1 MAWFRRMGVE
11 QVAYHEATVVGRGDD
26 HSGQALDYYGS
37 RGETPLRWGGA
48 GAARLG
54 LEGEVTRDAYRRA
67 FGPGGFRDPLTGQQL
82 VGTKRPGF
90 ELVVAA
96 HKSLSLLGV
105 VGRADDM
112 HAILDAQTAAT
123 MGYLEGWAQSR
134 GGRRGRATVATPT
147 SGLVYA
153 VTRHGTSR
161 EGDPHAHD
169 HVLVA
174 NVCEMRDTTGGY
186 KALNSA
192 QLRDRDETATMV
204 GRLHSAA
211 TAIERGYAIEPDR
224 GRSGRARDW
233 RIVGIPTEVCQ
244 VFSKRSDQIADYL
257 EEMGYTSYRA
267 RNVAARRGR
276 PVKRG
281 IGTDQL
287 MPRWVAE
294 LDTHGWT
301 LQRLAASLDH
311 ARRQCR
317 GLASRLTDTEI
328 DRLAAELLDPE
339 GEFLARW
346 KVFDRPRLVAEI
358 APRLYGHDPTELGRV
373 VDRVLASELVVPLIG
388 IAGASDQPYT
398 ATAVLATEHTITHA
412 LERFTRRPAQVVA
425 HDVVGQVTA
434 AKQTQCGHELSA
446 GQRRAVQQICGSGRA
461 IDVIVGVAGSGKTT
475 ALDVAARAL
484 ETAGHRVVGT
494 ATSGQAARTL
504 GHHAAIPSGTVR
516 SLLWRLDHGQVTL
529 DERSVLVLDEASLT
543 ADIDLARLLL
553 ALNRARGKLVVVGDP
568 RQLAPVGPGG
578 VLQAL
583 VDRHPAIVTVL
594 NQNLRQR
601 EPAERVALH
610 HLRAGDVQAAVGFYA
625 ANGRIRIAPTRTETL
640 AAMVDAWAAD
650 TAAGHDTLML
660 AWRRS
665 SVADLNRLA
674 RVRAHQLGW
683 LTGPDLDT
691 PDGRS
696 YAVGDPVVTLAPN
709 YDGHLVTSQRGRVV
723 AINQRAQ
730 TLTIATDDG
739 RHVTLH
745 GEALHQDHL
754 DYSYALTVHREQGAT
769 ADRSHYLAEG
779 GGREHAYVAMSRA
792 RGPSIVHAIAD
803 NLHQAST
810 TSPMTGR
817 STATSNGSPAPP
829 RPSASIP
836 TSEPCPRTPTPAA
849 HGCSPSWRR
858 SNVMHHPTSPP
869 SSPAHAPTS
878 TAFAGAVTTS
888 SAAPAAGTAPPLAVL
903 RATSNT
909 RAANAN
915 TPNTGRTSPTSHGAT
930 DIGGATSPSRLVV
943 VRLGPSGTG
952 SPTGNRPSTSST
964 AGSPEPSTALQ
975 NSRPTP
981 CSVADGELSTPNS
994 TGASNT
1000 HNKNYSVSTT
1010 RSASNS
1016 TGVSTPFSSQVAT
1029 ASSEPA
1035 SRGSVSTWTACNAA
1049 ERSSRR
1055 ACPSDMRCRYGVLA
1069 GRFARASRGCASS

>member
-1 MAWFRRMGVE
+1 VAWFRRMGVE
-11 QVAYHEATVVGRGDD
+11 QVAYHEATVVGREDD
-26 HSGQALDYYGS
+26 HPGQALDYYGS

-54 LEGEVTRDAYRRA
+54 LEGEVTRDAYRLA
-67 FGPGGFRDPLTGQQL
+67 FGPGGFQDPLTGQRL
-82 VGTKRPGF
+82 VRTKRPGF

-123 MGYLEGWAQSR
+123 MGYLEDWTQSR
-134 GGRRGRATVATPT
+134 GGRRGRAMVATPT

-174 NVCEMRDTTGGY
+174 NVCEMRDTQGGY

-192 QLRDRDETATMV
+192 QLRDRDEAATMV

-211 TAIERGYAIEPDR
+211 KAIELGYAIEPDR

-233 RIVGIPTEVCQ
+233 RIVGIPTEVCEI
-244 VFSKRSDQIADYL
+244 FSKRADQIADYL

-281 IGTDQL
+281 TGTDQL
-287 MPRWVAE
+287 MPRWIAE

-301 LQRLAASLDH
+301 LERLAASLDR
-311 ARRQCR
+311 ARGQCG
-317 GLASRLTDTEI
+317 GLAQPLTDIEI

-358 APRLYGHDPTELGRV
+358 APLLYGHDPAELGRV

-398 ATAVLATEHTITHA
+398 ATAVLATEHTITYA
-412 LERFTRRPAQVVA
+412 LERFTRRRAQVVA
-425 HDVVGQVTA
+425 HDLVGQVTA
-434 AKQTQCGHELSA
+434 AKQTHFGRELSA

-461 IDVIVGVAGSGKTT
+461 VDVVVGVAGSGKTT

-484 ETAGHRVVGT
+484 ETAGYQVLGT

-504 GHHAAIPSGTVR
+504 GHHARIPSGTVR

-529 DERSVLVLDEASLT
+529 DERSVLVLDEVSLT
-543 ADIDLARLLL
+543 ADLDLARLLL
-553 ALNRARGKLVVVGDP
+553 AVNSGGGKLVIVGDP

-578 VLQAL
+578 ALQAL
-583 VDRHPAIVTVL
+583 LDRHPDIVTVL

-601 EPAERVALH
+601 DHTERAALH
-610 HLRAGDVQAAVGFYA
+610 HLRAGNVQAAVGFYA
-625 ANGRIRIAPTRTETL
+625 TNNRVRIAPTRTQTM

-650 TAAGHDTLML
+650 TTAGHDTLML

-674 RVRAHQLGW
+674 RVRAEQRGW

-709 YDGHLVTSQRGRVV
+709 HDGQLLTSQRGRVV

-730 TLTIATDDG
+730 TLTIATDDS
-739 RHVTLH
+739 RRVTLR
-745 GEALHQDHL
+745 GEALDADHL
-754 DYSYALTVHREQGAT
+754 DHGYALTVHREQGAT

-779 GGREHAYVAMSRA
+779 GGRELAYVAMSRA
-792 RGPSIVHAIAD
+792 RGPSIVHAVAD
-803 NLHQAST
+803 NLAQAIEDITYDWSHDRNQQWIT
-810 TSPMTGR
+810 RTATAVGVDPAIRALPEDPDARRARLLAELEALERHAPPDVTAELAAARADLNRMRRIRDDLVRGTGR
-817 STATSNGSPAPP
+817 WHH
-829 RPSASIP
+829 
-836 TSEPCPRTPTPAA
+836 TPAGHA
-849 HGCSPSWRR
+849 ARDLKHARR
-858 SNVMHHPTSPP
+858 QRQHAEHWMHLPHV
-869 SSPAHAPTS
+869 ARRDRHRWHRVAQ
-878 TAFAGAVTTS
+878 
-888 SAAPAAGTAPPLAVL
+888 SAARTEARAKRAWTSDGQPAVDQLDHTI
-903 RATSNT
+903 T
-909 RAANAN
+909 RAEHRVAELE
-915 TPNTGRTSPTSHGAT
+915 T
-930 DIGGATSPSRLVV
+930 DALFRRRWLAEHPELDRRLQHAQRELRRLDDPRGVELQERLESLLRPYPDRVTQGVERADTARIRQHLDRLQHSREI
-943 VRLGPSGTG
+943 
-952 SPTGNRPSTSST
+952 
-964 AGSPEPSTALQ
+964 EP
-975 NSRPTP
+975 P
-981 CSVADGELSTPNS
+981 GLS
-994 TGASNT
+994 
-1000 HNKNYSVSTT
+1000 
-1010 RSASNS
+1010 
-1016 TGVSTPFSSQVAT
+1016 
-1029 ASSEPA
+1029 
-1035 SRGSVSTWTACNAA
+1035 
-1049 ERSSRR
+1049 
-1055 ACPSDMRCRYGVLA
+1055 L
-1069 GRFARASRGCASS
+1069 